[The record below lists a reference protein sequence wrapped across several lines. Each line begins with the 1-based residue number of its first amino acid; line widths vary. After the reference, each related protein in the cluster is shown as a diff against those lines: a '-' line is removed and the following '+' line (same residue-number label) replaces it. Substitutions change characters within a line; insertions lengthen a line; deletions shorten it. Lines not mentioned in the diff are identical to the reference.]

1 METSSLI
8 TEMFCFPSP
17 QPTEMSESVTNSF
30 RIQKLLA
37 DCTKKSLMQ
46 KFSWR
51 NCRACG
57 GKSLP
62 NYV

>member
-37 DCTKKSLMQ
+37 DYTKKIFDAEVQL
-46 KFSWR
+46 KE
-51 NCRACG
+51 
-57 GKSLP
+57 L
-62 NYV
+62 

>member
-8 TEMFCFPSP
+8 TEMFCFPNP

-37 DCTKKSLMQ
+37 ACTKKIFDAEVQL
-46 KFSWR
+46 KE
-51 NCRACG
+51 
-57 GKSLP
+57 L
-62 NYV
+62 